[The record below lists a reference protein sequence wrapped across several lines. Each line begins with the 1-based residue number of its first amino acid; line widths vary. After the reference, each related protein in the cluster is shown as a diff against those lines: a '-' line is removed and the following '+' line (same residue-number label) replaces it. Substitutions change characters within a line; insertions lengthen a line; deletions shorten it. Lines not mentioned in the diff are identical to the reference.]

1 MLSDILTA
9 ARIADHAV
17 LGIPPGT
24 DLPEHVAD
32 FTISVTNFLPT
43 GPAIHVY
50 LSGPAAEAD
59 TPIILPVTCRAG
71 WLEAYRLARV
81 IRPGGRMNGGDN
93 SWPPVSVIIPVEG

>member
-1 MLSDILTA
+1 MFELTA
-9 ARIADHAV
+9 KKIAEHAV

-32 FTISVTNFLPT
+32 FTISVTNYQPT
-43 GPAIHVY
+43 GPAIQVY
-50 LSGPAAEAD
+50 LSAAAAEVD
-59 TPIILPVTCRAG
+59 TPVILSVTCRAG

-93 SWPPVSVIIPVEG
+93 SWPPISVIIPVER